1 MATPIP
7 TNKAAFTLA
16 EILTATLGVLSR
28 EGADRGVGVS
38 TDSRAIGP
46 DNVFIALEGQR
57 VDGHEHVAVAIERGA
72 RVVVARREVEVPKGV
87 SLVLVNDTTR
97 ALGALGRAHRRRWS
111 RAAGRRGA
119 DRKVIA
125 ITGSAGK
132 TTTRGAITSLLRN
145 LGYAVH
151 ASVGNLNN
159 QIGVPMSIFGLGPE
173 HQLAVLEVGT
183 NQRGEI
189 AYNAG
194 IAEPDIA
201 VLTMVSDAHGEG
213 IGSVWEIAKEKG
225 DLLQAVPA
233 RGAVIV
239 NGDDARASA
248 QLLRCEAMHWSR
260 YGEREGADVRIAAR
274 APRGVSGSD
283 LAIEI
288 PRHPGARIEATIP
301 LLGVAGAYAAAA
313 AVAVAAQLDDHAP
326 ERLARA
332 LVDLEPPES
341 GRLSARELANG
352 TIVVDDA
359 YNANPASMRASIGAA
374 AEIASSLGR
383 RLVLVLG
390 EMRELG
396 PHAEAMHRDLAP
408 AIDASRAA
416 VLVAVSGPAKAFLDA
431 GSVEDRVF
439 HPTVESARDAVRERL
454 RPGDVVLFKASHSI
468 GLSRLAASLSEE

>member
-7 TNKAAFTLA
+7 TNTAAFTLA

-28 EGADRGVGVS
+28 EGADRAAGVS
-38 TDSRAIGP
+38 TDSRAVTTG
-46 DNVFIALEGQR
+46 NVFVALEGQR
-57 VDGHEHVAVAIERGA
+57 VDGHEHVAAAVERGA
-72 RVVVARREVEVPKGV
+72 RVVVARREVSVPKDV
-87 SLVLVNDTTR
+87 SVVLVSDTTR
-97 ALGALGRAHRRRWS
+97 ALGALGRAHRRRWARS
-111 RAAGRRGA
+111 GGGTRDRR
-119 DRKVIA
+119 VIA
-125 ITGSAGK
+125 VTGSAGK

-173 HQLAVLEVGT
+173 HELAVLEVGT

-194 IAEPDIA
+194 IAEPDVA

-233 RGAVIV
+233 RGAVVV
-239 NGDDARASA
+239 NGDDGRASA
-248 QLLRCEAMHWSR
+248 QLLRCEARSWSR
-260 YGEREGADVRIAAR
+260 YGERDGADVRIASR

-283 LAIEI
+283 LALEL
-288 PRHPGARIEATIP
+288 PRHPGARVEASIP

-313 AVAVAAQLDDHAP
+313 AVAVAGELGDHAP
-326 ERLARA
+326 DRLARA
-332 LVDLEPPES
+332 LVELERPES
-341 GRLSARELANG
+341 GRLSARELADG

-374 AEIASSLGR
+374 KEIASSLGR
-383 RLVLVLG
+383 RLILVLG

-396 PHAEAMHRDLAP
+396 PHTEAMHRELTS
-408 AIDASRAA
+408 AIDASGAA
-416 VLVAVSGPAKAFLDA
+416 SVVAVAGPAKAFLEA
-431 GSVEDRVF
+431 AAVPDRVF
-439 HPTVESARDAVRERL
+439 LPTVEAAGDAVRERL

-468 GLSRLAASLSEE
+468 GLSRLAASLSGE